1 MPRPHRID
9 AAAQP
14 QAGVAK
20 QTFDVRESK
29 HLPHHVL
36 SNGVARN
43 HHAPMQMKPQ
53 HQEIWT

>member
-29 HLPHHVL
+29 HLPHHVP
-36 SNGVARN
+36 SDGVARN

-53 HQEIWT
+53 HQET